1 MDELCRGNADKMHPL
16 QGNGDGEVSGGDHV
30 RSLSGEA
37 DEALKYRL
45 QFRQRALLYTLQK
58 EQLLKPQLQAWG
70 WERIRHL
77 PESFLFE
84 NCGYYKEYQ
93 ELLAVYAKA
102 LKESGRECGDD
113 EPSVAAYM
121 PFSFCGGIYRWR
133 ILYLR
138 AKSMGQ

>member
-1 MDELCRGNADKMHPL
+1 MGLVYPRDDSEWMSFAGEMRTKWTHYREMEMGKSLVETMCALFP
-16 QGNGDGEVSGGDHV
+16 GEV
-30 RSLSGEA
+30 

-102 LKESGRECGDD
+102 LEESGRECGDD
-113 EPSVAAYM
+113 EPSV
-121 PFSFCGGIYRWR
+121 RR
-133 ILYLR
+133 IHAL
-138 AKSMGQ
+138 